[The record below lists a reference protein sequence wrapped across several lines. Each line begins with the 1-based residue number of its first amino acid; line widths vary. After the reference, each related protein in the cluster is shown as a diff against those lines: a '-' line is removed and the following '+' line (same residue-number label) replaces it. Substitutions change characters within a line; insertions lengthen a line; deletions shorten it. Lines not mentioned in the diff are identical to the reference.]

1 MASRPTDTRRRRRK
15 GMSGRLPTVVRSVR
29 RSLACA
35 PLLLGLA
42 ATGLRAETGPGA
54 EVHIVDL
61 NLRAAVEKAVGVQP
75 GYAIR
80 RSDVER
86 LLELTVSGATYDVL
100 ELTGLEYAVNLERL
114 DLRGNRI
121 ADIGPLASLHRL
133 RRIELDD
140 NGVTDIAPLAAN
152 EGIGPGDVVFLGGNP
167 LSAASM
173 SELIPALESKGVY
186 VGYLDDHGDTVAT
199 ATDLDLGDALPG
211 GLDRDLDVDYF
222 GFVVSSAADVAVFTT
237 GADTQG
243 HLQTGF
249 PRTLASDSGSGA
261 RDNFLIRQHL
271 QPGTYYIRVSGARGP
286 YTIHAVEGVEVSF
299 PDSNLRARVA
309 EALGDAASDGF
320 TATELAT
327 LTGTLDAGG
336 RQIRDL
342 AGLEFAVNLTDLRL
356 DWTRLRD
363 ITELSSLIN
372 LGHLDLERNAVT
384 DLAPLVANPGID
396 AGDQVYLARNPLS
409 DDSVTVAIPALEDR
423 GVFVG
428 YADDHGNNRATEST
442 LMLGGSA
449 TGSIYPTRD
458 QDVFRLRIPSPTD
471 VVVYTTGS
479 ADTVGVLYDAEGTEL
494 VADDRTDDRT
504 GFLIA
509 RSLEAGDYFVQVR
522 GADPESTRGA
532 YLIAAHEDPNASVLP
547 DVNLRA
553 VVADALNR
561 PPEAEITAVHFA
573 ALTSLR
579 AAGRGIA
586 NLSGLEMAV
595 NLTHLDLDHNRIA
608 DIGPLSGL
616 LALEELRLAANTITD
631 VSPLIMNPGLG
642 DGDRVFLQRNPLS
655 RTAANEQ
662 LQDLAAKGV
671 SVVFA
676 DDHGSHRSTATV
688 LELGQSSAGSIHHE
702 SDRDLFRLNVAAETD
717 VAVFTIGDAN
727 VSGRLYDANNARLA
741 VQDYRGADGNIFF
754 RATLA
759 PGSYYVEVDG
769 DGDSLGTYV
778 IHAIVDEPARIPDD
792 GLRTRIALFFSAAAD
807 TTVTTG
813 DLASLQMIDA
823 SNARI
828 SNLAGLEGAVN
839 LRRLS
844 LRDNRIE
851 DVQALS
857 GLTRLVELDLEG
869 NAISDIAPLAANG
882 GLGQGDKV
890 VLSGNPLDQ
899 TAQATDLP
907 ALEDRGVFVG
917 FLDDHGDRSG
927 NATALPPGGRI
938 AGALSTVDD
947 EDVFRLAIAEA
958 TDVSIV
964 TTGATNT
971 RGLLAGA
978 GSRRLAADLGSEAG
992 GFVIRRRL
1000 DAGVYY
1006 VTVSGS
1012 GGLAGVGPY
1021 VLQAAVAPTA
1031 TPANIAV
1038 MRDGS
1043 SLVVT
1048 WDPVPADLAGG
1059 PITRYRVIAT
1069 PSDGGEPIGC
1079 TASPDAGGC
1088 TIVGLADGVDYAV
1101 TVHAVNAVGFGPA
1114 GAVATPGQIIAV
1126 VEPLTSFWRGWRL
1139 SLAPPPP
1146 EEENVGD

>member
-1 MASRPTDTRRRRRK
+1 
-15 GMSGRLPTVVRSVR
+15 MSAALLTLVGSVVR
-29 RSLACA
+29 RSLLCA
-35 PLLLGLA
+35 PLLLGVA
-42 ATGLRAETGPGA
+42 ATGARAETGPSG

-61 NLRAAVEKAVGVQP
+61 NLRAAVEKALGVQP

-80 RSDVER
+80 RLDVER
-86 LLELTVSGATYDVL
+86 LVSLDASGAAYDVL

-114 DLRGNRI
+114 DLRDNRI
-121 ADIGPLASLHRL
+121 GDIGPLASLHRL
-133 RRIELDD
+133 KRIELDD
-140 NGVTDIAPLAAN
+140 NAVTDIAPLTAN
-152 EGIGPGDVVFLGGNP
+152 EGIGSGDVVFLGGNP
-167 LSAASM
+167 LSTASM
-173 SELIPALESKGVY
+173 AELIPELESRGVF
-186 VGYLDDHGDTVAT
+186 VGYLDDHGGTVAT
-199 ATDLDLGDALPG
+199 ATDLDLGAALRG
-211 GLDRDLDVDYF
+211 GIDSDTDVDYF
-222 GFVVSSAADVAVFTT
+222 GFEVSSTAEVAVFTT

-261 RDNFLIRQHL
+261 LDNFLIRRHL
-271 QPGTYYIRVSGARGP
+271 QPGTYYIRVTGARGP
-286 YTIHAVEGVEVSF
+286 YTIHAIEGVEVAF
-299 PDSNLRARVA
+299 PDGNLRARVA

-320 TATELAT
+320 TASELAT

-336 RQIRDL
+336 REIRDL
-342 AGLEFAVNLTDLRL
+342 GGLEFAVNLTDLRL
-356 DWTRLRD
+356 DWTRLQD
-363 ITELSSLIN
+363 ITELSSLIG
-372 LGHLDLERNAVT
+372 LVHLDLERNAVT

-396 AGDQVYLARNPLS
+396 AGDQIFLGRNPLS
-409 DDSVTVAIPALEDR
+409 EDSVSVAIPALEGR

-428 YADDHGNNRATEST
+428 YADDHGNNRATGST

-449 TGSIYPTRD
+449 TGAIYPTRD

-479 ADTVGVLYDAEGTEL
+479 VETVGVLYDAAGREL
-494 VADDRTDDRT
+494 VADARTDDRT

-522 GADPESTRGA
+522 GADAESARGA
-532 YLIAAHEDPNASVLP
+532 YVIAAYEDPNAAVLP

-561 PPEAEITAVHFA
+561 PPEAEITAVDLA
-573 ALTSLR
+573 ALTSLQ

-595 NLTHLDLDHNRIA
+595 NLTHVDLDHNRVA

-616 LALEELRLAANTITD
+616 RALKELRLAANAITD
-631 VSPLIMNPGLG
+631 LGPLIMNAGLG
-642 DGDRVFLQRNPLS
+642 EGDRVFLQRNPLS
-655 RTAANEQ
+655 RTGLNEQ
-662 LQDLAAKGV
+662 LPALAAKRV

-676 DDHGSHRSTATV
+676 DEHGSHRSTAT
-688 LELGQSSAGSIHHE
+688 LLDLGRNSAGSIHHE

-727 VSGRLYDANNARLA
+727 LSGRLFDANNVRLA

-754 RATLA
+754 RTTLA

-778 IHAIVDEPARIPDD
+778 IHAVVDEPARIPDD
-792 GLRTRIALFFSAAAD
+792 ALRAQIALFFSAAAG
-807 TTVTTG
+807 TSVTTG
-813 DLASLQMIDA
+813 DLASLHMFEA

-839 LRRLS
+839 LRRLT
-844 LRDNRIE
+844 LRENRIE

-857 GLTRLVELDLEG
+857 RLTKLVELDLEG
-869 NAISDIAPLAANG
+869 NAISDIAPLAANA

-890 VLSGNPLDQ
+890 VLSNNPLDQ
-899 TAQATDLP
+899 TAQGTDLP
-907 ALEDRGVFVG
+907 ALEERGVFVG
-917 FLDDHGDRSG
+917 FLDDHGDRPG
-927 NATALPPGGRI
+927 TATASALGGLV
-938 AGALSTVDD
+938 AGSLSTIDD

-958 TDVSIV
+958 TDVSIF
-964 TTGATNT
+964 TTGPTST

-978 GSRRLAADLGSEAG
+978 GVRRLAADLGSGTAG
-992 GFVIRRRL
+992 NFIIRRRL

-1006 VTVSGS
+1006 ITVSGS
-1012 GGLAGVGPY
+1012 GGFTGVGPY
-1021 VLQAAVAPTA
+1021 VLHAAVAPTA
-1031 TPANIAV
+1031 SPTNIAV

-1048 WDPVPADLAGG
+1048 WDSVPTDLAGG

-1069 PSDGGEPIGC
+1069 PSDASEPIGC

-1088 TIVGLADGVDYAV
+1088 TIVGLADGVDYV
-1101 TVHAVNAVGFGPA
+1101 VRVHAVNAVGFGPA
-1114 GAVATPGQIIAV
+1114 GFATPGQVTAV
-1126 VEPLTSFWRGWRL
+1126 DEPLTSFWRGWRL
-1139 SLAPPPP
+1139 SLAPPR
-1146 EEENVGD
+1146 EEVTGTD